1 MQGNN
6 NNQSKFETIL
16 QALELNQQMQRDW
29 EEQGIVFIDSYVED
43 VEGDWLEK
51 WGEDETLPEQQSKIA
66 LLARNA
72 TRMPQLFA
80 KVGSILERCDIKP
93 PEDID
98 IDLLINKIIDEFAR
112 IISSRD
118 SSDWLFNAAST
129 LEKICLNKSDLELAT
144 QSRSSLEQDTDDW
157 LNIAEELLDEVE
169 ETWDIPETE

>member
-1 MQGNN
+1 MQGNS
-6 NNQSKFETIL
+6 NNQSKFEIAL
-16 QALELNQQMQRDW
+16 QALELNRQMQRDW
-29 EEQGIVFIDSYVED
+29 EEQGIAFIDSYVED
-43 VEGDWLEK
+43 VEGGWLEK

-72 TRMPQLFA
+72 TRMPKLFA
-80 KVGSILERCDIKP
+80 KVGSVLERCEIKL

-98 IDLLINKIIDEFAR
+98 TDLLINKIIDEFAR

-129 LEKICLNKSDLELAT
+129 LEKICLNKSDLEFAT
-144 QSRSSLEQDTDDW
+144 QSRSSSEQDTDDW

-169 ETWDIPETE
+169 EVWDIPETE